1 MKTIGSGVQD
11 KLWLHGELE
20 MELHKILS
28 EKQNSYQNTTYYSI
42 VHNTLL
48 CIHENQVKRSMEAP
62 NKQTKKGNANCPDL
76 LSVCFICVLLIK
88 HHTESHSYAHT
99 N

>member
-28 EKQNSYQNTTYYSI
+28 EKQNSYQNTIYY
-42 VHNTLL
+42 LL
-48 CIHENQVKRSMEAP
+48 RIHENLVKRSMEAP
-62 NKQTKKGNANCPDL
+62 NKQTKKEML
-76 LSVCFICVLLIK
+76 IVLIC
-88 HHTESHSYAHT
+88 
-99 N
+99 